1 VSWRIISKG
10 KTKNNPFKKHMRF
23 LFSIE
28 KSIGSVIFRRKENG
42 EKEFLILHYPNGHW
56 DFAKGHGEKGETEH
70 FTLLREIA
78 EETGITN
85 LTIIPKFKR
94 HIRYFYRA
102 VGDEAL
108 ERIQEKKSLNVMKKL
123 VYYLVEVKARKI
135 VISSEHVGYGWFLY
149 DQALSRITYSGGRS
163 VFIKSNNFMKKH
175 RI

>member
-1 VSWRIISKG
+1 
-10 KTKNNPFKKHMRF
+10 MRF

-56 DFAKGHGEKGETEH
+56 DFAKGHVEKGETEY

-94 HIRYFYRA
+94 SIRYFYRA

-108 ERIQEKKSLNVMKKL
+108 ERIHEKKSLNIMKKL
-123 VYYLVEVKARKI
+123 VYYLVEVRAKKI
-135 VISSEHVGYGWFLY
+135 VISSEHVGYGWF
-149 DQALSRITYSGGRS
+149 DGEQALSRITYSGARS
-163 VFIKSNNFMKKH
+163 IFIKANDFMKKYK
-175 RI
+175 I